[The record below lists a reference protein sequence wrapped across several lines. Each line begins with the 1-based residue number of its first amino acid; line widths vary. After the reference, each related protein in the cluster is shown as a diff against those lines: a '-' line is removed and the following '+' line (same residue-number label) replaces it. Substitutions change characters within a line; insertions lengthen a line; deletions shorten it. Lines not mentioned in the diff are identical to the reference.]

1 MPTQTDWLAC
11 IRPDVRAMQAY
22 QVAQA
27 SGLIKLDAMENP
39 YPLPAALQQALGQRL
54 AQAAINRYPGDETHA
69 LQQALAAHY
78 QAPADYGV
86 VLGNGSD
93 ELITLLAL
101 SVLKTAPTLLQQV
114 QATGNDHD
122 HSSQPLRP
130 ATILAP
136 QPSFVMYQLTA
147 QLLGLQFVGV
157 PLQAD
162 FHLDEAAM
170 LAAIAQNRP
179 ELVFLA
185 YPNNPTGTQWQ
196 AASMRRIISAVG
208 QHGGLVVVD
217 EAYQPFA
224 EATWLDEIKA
234 NPQANAHVV
243 VMRTMSK
250 FGLAGVRLG
259 YLFAQQNLAQEIDK
273 VRPPYNV
280 SVLNSTCALF
290 ALEHASIFAEQAAAI
305 CAERARITAELQQH
319 PQLQVYPSQA
329 NMILVRCLGAP
340 DQAARAHAGMR
351 ARGVLVKNVSTMHP
365 MLANCLRLTVG
376 TPEENTAMLAALAAS
391 L

>member
-1 MPTQTDWLAC
+1 MSSSNTPLPAC
-11 IRPDVRAMQAY
+11 IRPDIRAMRAY
-22 QVAQA
+22 TVAQA

-39 YPLPAALQQALGQRL
+39 YPLAPQLQAALGQRL
-54 AQAAINRYPGDETHA
+54 AQLAINRYPCAETET
-69 LQQALAAHY
+69 LKQALTAHY
-78 QAPADYGV
+78 QAPADYEV
-86 VLGNGSD
+86 ILGNGSD

-101 SVLKTAPTLLQQV
+101 TVLKTAPALLLEQTQESTRHA
-114 QATGNDHD
+114 Q
-122 HSSQPLRP
+122 P

-136 QPSFVMYQLTA
+136 QPSFVMYQFTA

-157 PLQAD
+157 PLQED
-162 FHLDEAAM
+162 FQLDEAAM
-170 LAAIAQNRP
+170 LQAIAQHRP

-185 YPNNPTGTQWQ
+185 YPNNPTGTQWN
-196 AASMRRIISAVG
+196 AASMRRIIAVVA
-208 QHGGLVVVD
+208 QYGGIAVVD

-224 EATWLDEIKA
+224 NATWLDEIKVQ
-234 NPQANAHVV
+234 PQANAHVV

-250 FGLAGVRLG
+250 LGLAGARLG
-259 YLFAQQNLAQEIDK
+259 YLFAQQALAQEIDK

-280 SVLNSTCALF
+280 SVLNSACALF
-290 ALEHASIFAEQAAAI
+290 ALENASVFAEQAATI
-305 CAERARITAELQQH
+305 RAERSRIEADLQQH
-319 PQLQVYPSQA
+319 PQLQVYPSQG

-340 DQAARAHAGMR
+340 EQAAQAHAGMQ

-376 TPEENTAMLAALAAS
+376 TPQENTAMLAALKES

>member
-1 MPTQTDWLAC
+1 MPNPTNLPAC

-22 QVAQA
+22 KVAQA

-39 YPLPAALQQALGQRL
+39 YPLPAVLQQALGQRL
-54 AQAAINRYPGDETHA
+54 AQAAINRYPGEEIRA
-69 LQQALAAHY
+69 LKQALAAHY
-78 QAPADYGV
+78 QAPAGCGV

-101 SVLKTAPTLLQQV
+101 ATLKTAPALLLEQTKQE
-114 QATGNDHD
+114 TGPHA
-122 HSSQPLRP
+122 RP

-157 PLQAD
+157 PLQED
-162 FHLDEAAM
+162 FQLDEAAM
-170 LAAIAQNRP
+170 LAAIALHQP

-196 AASMRRIISAVG
+196 AASMRRIIAAVA
-208 QHGGLVVVD
+208 QHGGMVVVD

-224 EATWLDEIKA
+224 NATWLDEIKA
-234 NPQANAHVV
+234 DPQANAHVV

-250 FGLAGVRLG
+250 LGLAGARLG
-259 YLFAQQNLAQEIDK
+259 YLFAQQALAHEIDK

-280 SVLNSTCALF
+280 SVLNSACALF
-290 ALEHASIFAEQAAAI
+290 ALEHAEVFAEQAAI
-305 CAERARITAELQQH
+305 IRAERARIEAELQQH

-329 NMILVRCLGAP
+329 NMVLVRCQGAP
-340 DQAARAHAGMR
+340 DQAAQAQAGML

-376 TPEENTAMLAALAAS
+376 TPQENTAMLAALKES

>member
-1 MPTQTDWLAC
+1 MTTTPDLPAC

-22 QVAQA
+22 KVAQA

-39 YPLPAALQQALGQRL
+39 YPLPTTLQQALGQRL
-54 AQAAINRYPGDETHA
+54 AQAAINRYPGEETHA

-101 SVLKTAPTLLQQV
+101 CVLKTAPALLQHV
-114 QATGNDHD
+114 QPNT
-122 HSSQPLRP
+122 SPLPRP

-157 PLQAD
+157 PLQPD
-162 FHLDEAAM
+162 FHLDEDAM
-170 LAAIAQNRP
+170 LAAIAQHQP

-196 AASMRRIISAVG
+196 ADSMRRIIAAVA

-224 EATWLDEIKA
+224 DSTWLDEIKA

-250 FGLAGVRLG
+250 FGLAGARLG
-259 YLFAQQNLAQEIDK
+259 YLFAQQDLAHEIDK

-290 ALEHASIFAEQAAAI
+290 ALEHAEVFAEQAATI
-305 CAERARITAELQQH
+305 RAERARIEADLQQH

-329 NMILVRCLGAP
+329 NMVLVRCLGAP
-340 DQAARAHAGMR
+340 DQAARAHAGML

-365 MLANCLRLTVG
+365 MLANCLRLTIG
-376 TPEENTAMLAALAAS
+376 TPEENTAMLAALKAS

>member
-1 MPTQTDWLAC
+1 MTTPTDLPTC

-22 QVAQA
+22 KVAQA

-39 YPLPAALQQALGQRL
+39 YPLPATLQQALGQRL
-54 AQAAINRYPGDETHA
+54 AQVSINRYPGEEAHA

-101 SVLKTAPTLLQQV
+101 SVLKTAPALLQQ
-114 QATGNDHD
+114 GG
-122 HSSQPLRP
+122 SKQPPRP

-170 LAAIAQNRP
+170 LAAIAQHRP

-196 AASMRRIISAVG
+196 AASMRRIIAAVAR
-208 QHGGLVVVD
+208 HGGLVVVD
-217 EAYQPFA
+217 EAYHPFA
-224 EATWLDEIKA
+224 QATWLDEIKA
-234 NPQANAHVV
+234 HPQANAHVV

-259 YLFAQQNLAQEIDK
+259 YLFAQQDVAHEIDK

-280 SVLNSTCALF
+280 SVLNSSCALF
-290 ALEHASIFAEQAAAI
+290 ALEHAQVFAEQAAAI
-305 CAERARITAELQQH
+305 RAERARIKADLEQH

-329 NMILVRCLGAP
+329 NMVLVRCLGAP
-340 DQAARAHAGMR
+340 DQAARAHAGML

-376 TPEENTAMLAALAAS
+376 TPEENTAMLAALKAS

>member
-1 MPTQTDWLAC
+1 MTTPTDLPAC

-22 QVAQA
+22 KVAQA

-54 AQAAINRYPGDETHA
+54 AQAAINRYPGEEARA

-101 SVLKTAPTLLQQV
+101 SVLKTAPALLQQDS
-114 QATGNDHD
+114 GK
-122 HSSQPLRP
+122 QPPRP

-136 QPSFVMYQLTA
+136 QPGFVMYQLTA

-157 PLQAD
+157 PLQDD

-170 LAAIAQNRP
+170 LAAIAQHRP

-185 YPNNPTGTQWQ
+185 HPNNPTGTQWQ
-196 AASMRRIISAVG
+196 AASMRRIIAAVAR
-208 QHGGLVVVD
+208 HGGLVVMD

-224 EATWLDEIKA
+224 DATWLNEIKA
-234 NPQANAHVV
+234 NPQANTHVL

-250 FGLAGVRLG
+250 FGLAGARLG
-259 YLFAQQNLAQEIDK
+259 YLFAQQDLAHEIDK

-290 ALEHASIFAEQAAAI
+290 ALEHAEVFAEQAAAI
-305 CAERARITAELQQH
+305 RAERARIEADLQQH

-329 NMILVRCLGAP
+329 NMVLVRCLGAP
-340 DQAARAHAGMR
+340 DQAARAHRGML

-365 MLANCLRLTVG
+365 MLVNCLRLTVG
-376 TPEENTAMLAALAAS
+376 TPEENTAMLAALKAS